1 METLGVP
8 NVAVVVLGIPG
19 VDDDIVT
26 DTVVKSASVVI
37 WVGMNVFGR
46 DICDDDNVDKAAS
59 SDCCT
64 FEELITENGAE
75 R

>member
-1 METLGVP
+1 VGVWTVESVVCTTDAGDCMETLGVP

-37 WVGMNVFGR
+37 
-46 DICDDDNVDKAAS
+46 
-59 SDCCT
+59 
-64 FEELITENGAE
+64 
-75 R
+75 